1 MIELYHNDMS
11 TCSQK
16 ARLALAEKG
25 LDWTGREL
33 ALRDGDQLR
42 PAYLAF
48 NPNGVVPTLVHD
60 GAVIV
65 ESTVINEYLDA
76 AFPDPPLRPR
86 RPAALARMLLWTK
99 QLDEGLHAHTGVLS
113 GSLAFRHQ
121 YLKKPPE
128 ELEAHLDR
136 IPDPARRARSR
147 QNIELGIDAPA
158 FPATIRRFDKL
169 LADMEAALES
179 GPWLAGADYSL
190 ADIAYTPYAARLEH
204 LRLDRMWESRPR
216 VAGWFERVKARPS
229 YESAVDGWLNE
240 AYLPLMRE
248 KGEEAWPRLA
258 AMLAG

>member
-42 PAYLAF
+42 PAYLAL
-48 NPNGVVPTLVHD
+48 NPNGVVPTLAHD

-86 RPAALARMLLWTK
+86 NPAALARMLLWTK

-179 GPWLAGADYSL
+179 GPWLAGAEYSL
-190 ADIAYTPYAARLEH
+190 ADVAYTGGCGRPGSSDDAAGRRTARSIED
-204 LRLDRMWESRPR
+204 RPGGGSQRQARSSVNGGPAFLDRR
-216 VAGWFERVKARPS
+216 VGP
-229 YESAVDGWLNE
+229 
-240 AYLPLMRE
+240 
-248 KGEEAWPRLA
+248 
-258 AMLAG
+258 